1 MKIEDII
8 TFYVPA
14 FVGILYLITGC
25 AYIYKKEYAWACVW
39 LGYSIAQCGLVISG
53 NH

>member
-8 TFYVPA
+8 TFYVPT